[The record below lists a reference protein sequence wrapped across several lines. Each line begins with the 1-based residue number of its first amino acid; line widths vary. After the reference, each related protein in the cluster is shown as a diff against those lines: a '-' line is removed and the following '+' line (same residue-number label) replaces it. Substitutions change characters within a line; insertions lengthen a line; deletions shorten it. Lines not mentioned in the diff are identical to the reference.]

1 MIWQKV
7 IWWEASIGKKGEILL
22 KKIKVKIINLIFK
35 DKEVWAGKK
44 FPKFMKK
51 VKKKKIVEKVVKVIL
66 EVKNKLNKEA
76 NQGKN
81 PIKYLKVLIHRV

>member
-1 MIWQKV
+1 
-7 IWWEASIGKKGEILL
+7 
-22 KKIKVKIINLIFK
+22 
-35 DKEVWAGKK
+35 
-44 FPKFMKK
+44 MKK

-81 PIKYLKVLIHRV
+81 PIKYLKVLIHRVQENQKIMIVRIKIKILMDKIYKIKKKMN